1 MLDRQRHVAARG
13 MDLLYNLLY
22 NKSTTQSLNAAVFEK
37 VNQLVPSFTPL
48 YAMADFEEAPVA
60 AFKSVYVDAN
70 VAGCWF
76 HYAQAIIKRVQKIG
90 IRDAYHTDAEV
101 GDTVRCLLGL
111 PLLPSADISAA
122 FDDVEMTVTANGA
135 SSNQL
140 RQLIAYVRRQWITK
154 RSIGPERLSVRDNR
168 SRTNN
173 VVESYHAALR
183 RRIQVSHPN
192 MFQFLGHLQR
202 ATADYV
208 NDMARVTNGLPIRRA
223 KKKANILNE
232 KRIKSCI
239 ARYDAGVYTRLQFLR
254 AASHSL
260 GAHADA
266 LQPQSSTS
274 SDSANEAEPPTAT
287 VPAPV
292 SAATNVSATT
302 SSPPSVDAPP
312 ISDCCQVWL
321 VAPRS
326 AVALVPCGH
335 AQFCTSCVDTLVNM
349 AVDSCCPI
357 CRGRIDTVLRIFT

>member
-1 MLDRQRHVAARG
+1 
-13 MDLLYNLLY
+13 
-22 NKSTTQSLNAAVFEK
+22 
-37 VNQLVPSFTPL
+37 
-48 YAMADFEEAPVA
+48 
-60 AFKSVYVDAN
+60 
-70 VAGCWF
+70 
-76 HYAQAIIKRVQKIG
+76 
-90 IRDAYHTDAEV
+90 
-101 GDTVRCLLGL
+101 
-111 PLLPSADISAA
+111 
-122 FDDVEMTVTANGA
+122 
-135 SSNQL
+135 
-140 RQLIAYVRRQWITK
+140 
-154 RSIGPERLSVRDNR
+154 
-168 SRTNN
+168 
-173 VVESYHAALR
+173 
-183 RRIQVSHPN
+183 
-192 MFQFLGHLQR
+192 
-202 ATADYV
+202 
-208 NDMARVTNGLPIRRA
+208 MARVINGLPIRRA

-232 KRIKSCI
+232 KKIKSCI

-312 ISDCCQVWL
+312 ISDCCQVCL